1 MKNMKIKVYTLIIA
15 VLLMF
20 TAAAFSPVQA
30 QEISRE
36 DVYFHSSDWGPPEG
50 WNPLAGARS
59 WAWGTMYPTLY
70 IYSNDLDEWL
80 PYAAESYEWFDKY
93 TLHVKIRD
101 EAKWW
106 DGQPV
111 TAEDYKYS
119 LELGKKYVAPMYT
132 PLWDYIES
140 VEALDEKTVQISTSD
155 AKLNYFNVLNVL
167 NNPVIVP
174 KHIWEG
180 LEAEYGDTITTDF
193 KNDVPEEIVGAGPY
207 KLMSWTE
214 MGWWYERVDDWWG
227 KDIIGLPTPKY
238 LSHTTYLDNPAA
250 ALAFE
255 EGELDVM
262 THFTPEI
269 WEMWETKGLPVRTYY
284 ANKPYYRGGNIVLLY
299 LNFDKAPLASTDLR
313 RAVAHAIPYDDMIS
327 KAYYNYSVQ
336 AAAVPIIH
344 TGPAAPL
351 IDEDLI
357 AQYGWEFDLD
367 TAKQILDDAGIVD
380 TDDDGIREL
389 DGTPLSGFTIQVP
402 YGWTDW
408 MMICDMIS
416 TNLGEIGIG
425 VETDF
430 PDFSIWW
437 SRLGE
442 SDWDFVV
449 GWSGADVGYAH
460 PWNGFRWLMDN
471 RLSHPAGNWANY
483 DNPDV
488 ISLID
493 AIPKESDAVALQAIY
508 TQLQETWLTDLP
520 GIPLFYGAV
529 WYEYSEAN
537 WVGWPNE
544 ENGFWFA
551 GFFDDDWPAN
561 MPMLFSLALQGE
573 TPTEPSWITDTLFT
587 SDEIFA
593 DLAEAPT
600 HGTFTVTRTEAAE
613 TVTSTEVVTQTT
625 TNVVTETETETE
637 RETVPT
643 TNYTT
648 LAGAGVVALIIGVAV
663 GWLYASRKT

>member
-1 MKNMKIKVYTLIIA
+1 MKIKVRTLIIA
-15 VLLMF
+15 VLLTF
-20 TAAAFSPVQA
+20 LVIPFSPVQS

-36 DVYFHSSDWGPPEG
+36 DVFFLSSSWGPPAG
-50 WNPLAGARS
+50 WNPLAADEC
-59 WAWGTMYPTLY
+59 WAWGIMYPTLY
-70 IYSNDLDEWL
+70 MYSDDLDEWL

-111 TAEDYKYS
+111 TAEDYKYT
-119 LELGKKYVAPMYT
+119 LELGKKYVTQWYT
-132 PLWDYIES
+132 SLWDYIES
-140 VEALDEKTVQISTSD
+140 VEALDEKTIQISTSE
-155 AKLNYFNVLNVL
+155 AKLNYFQVLTVL
-167 NNPVIVP
+167 HVPYILP
-174 KHIWEG
+174 KHIWVG
-180 LEAEYGDTITTDF
+180 LEAEYGATLPTDF

-207 KLMSWTE
+207 RLMSWSE
-214 MGWWYERVDDWWG
+214 AGWYYERVDNWWG
-227 KDIIGLPTPKY
+227 KDIFGLPNPKY
-238 LSHTTYLDNPAA
+238 LSHTTYQDNVAA

-255 EGELDVM
+255 EGEIDVM

-269 WEMWETKGLPVRTYY
+269 WEMWEVKGLPVRTYY
-284 ANKPYYRGGNIVLLY
+284 ANKPYYRGGNVVLLY
-299 LNFDKAPLASTDLR
+299 LNYDKAPLASAALR
-313 RAVAHAIPYDDMIS
+313 RATAYAIPYDDMLS

-344 TGPAAPL
+344 LGPAAPL

-357 AQYGWEFDLD
+357 DQYGWEYNLD

-380 TDDDGIREL
+380 TNGDGIREL
-389 DGTPLSGFTIQVP
+389 DGTPLTGFTIQVP

-408 MMICDMIS
+408 MMMCDMIS

-425 VETDF
+425 VEPEF

-442 SDWDFVV
+442 KDWDFVI
-449 GWSGADVGYAH
+449 GWSGANVGYSH

-471 RLSHPAGNWANY
+471 RLSYPVANWANY

-493 AIPKESDAVALQAIY
+493 AIPKESDAERLKTIY

-537 WVGWPNE
+537 WVGWPNQ

-551 GFFDDDWPAN
+551 DFFGASWPAN
-561 MPMLFSLALQGE
+561 MPVLFTIVHKGE
-573 TPTEPSWITDTLFT
+573 TPAEPSWITNTKFT
-587 SDEIFA
+587 SDKIFA
-593 DLAEAPT
+593 DLAKAPI
-600 HGTFTVTRTEAAE
+600 HGTFTVTKTQAAE
-613 TVTSTEVVTQTT
+613 TVTQTEVVTQTT
-625 TNVVTETETETE
+625 TNVVTET
-637 RETVPT
+637 VST

-648 LAGAGVVALIIGVAV
+648 LAGAGIVALIIGVVV
-663 GWLYASRKT
+663 GWLLASRKT

>member
-1 MKNMKIKVYTLIIA
+1 MKKMKIKVYTLIIA

-20 TAAAFSPVQA
+20 SAAAFSSVQA
-30 QEISRE
+30 QVIDRE
-36 DVYFHSSDWGPPEG
+36 EVYFHSSSWGPPAG
-50 WNPLAGARS
+50 WSPLLADQS
-59 WAWGTMYPTLY
+59 WAWGVMYPTLY
-70 IYSNDLDEWL
+70 MYSDHLDEWL

-101 EAKWW
+101 EAEWW

-119 LELGKKYVAPMYT
+119 LELGKKYVTWMYSS
-132 PLWDYIES
+132 LWDYIES
-140 VEALDEKTVQISTSD
+140 VETLDEKTIQISTSE
-155 AKLNYFNVLNVL
+155 AKLNYFQMLDVIAT
-167 NNPVIVP
+167 PQIVP

-180 LEAEYGDTITTDF
+180 LEAEYGDALPTDF
-193 KNDVPEEIVGAGPY
+193 KNDVPDEIVGAGPY
-207 KLMSWTE
+207 KLMSWDE
-214 MGWWYERVDDWWG
+214 GGWFYERVDDWWG
-227 KDIIGLPTPKY
+227 KDIFGLPTPKY

-269 WEMWETKGLPVRTYY
+269 WEMWEVKGLPVRTYY
-284 ANKPYYRGGNIVLLY
+284 ATKPYYRGGDVIFLY
-299 LNFDKAPLASTDLR
+299 LNFDKAPLASADLR
-313 RAVAHAIPYDDMIS
+313 RAVAHAIPYDDMLS

-336 AAAVPIIH
+336 AASVPINH
-344 TGPAAPL
+344 LGPAATL
-351 IDEDLI
+351 IDEDLV

-389 DGTPLSGFTIQVP
+389 DGTPLTGFTIQVP

-437 SRLGE
+437 SRLDE
-442 SDWDFVV
+442 SDWDFVP
-449 GWSGADVGYAH
+449 GWSGASPGYDH

-471 RLSHPAGNWANY
+471 RLSHPSGNWANY
-483 DNPDV
+483 DNPDL

-493 AIPKESDAVALQAIY
+493 AIPKESDAEVLEAIY

-520 GIPLFYGAV
+520 AIPLFYGAV

-551 GFFDDDWPAN
+551 GFFPDDWPSN
-561 MPMLFSLALQGE
+561 MPVLFSLALQGE
-573 TPTEPSWITDTLFT
+573 TPTEPSWITDTKFT
-587 SDEIFA
+587 SNDIFA

-600 HGTFTVTRTEAAE
+600 HGATTVTTTEF
-613 TVTSTEVVTQTT
+613 VTETT
-625 TNVVTETETETE
+625 TNVVTETET
-637 RETVPT
+637 VST
-643 TNYTT
+643 TDYTT
-648 LAGAGVVALIIGVAV
+648 LAGTGVVALIIGVAV
-663 GWLYASRKT
+663 GWLFASRKT

>member
-1 MKNMKIKVYTLIIA
+1 MKIKVRTLIIA
-15 VLLMF
+15 VILMF
-20 TAAAFSPVQA
+20 LVIPFSTVQA

-36 DVYFHSSDWGPPEG
+36 DVYFHSSSWGPPAG
-50 WNPLAGARS
+50 WNPLAGDQS
-59 WAWGTMYPTLY
+59 WAWGIMYPTLY
-70 IYSNDLDEWL
+70 MYSDDLDEWL

-119 LELGKKYVAPMYT
+119 LELGKKYATLWYT
-132 PLWDYIES
+132 SLWDYIES
-140 VEALDEKTVQISTSD
+140 VEAIDEKTVQIATSE
-155 AKLNYFNVLNVL
+155 AKLNYFQMLDVLQIPFIL
-167 NNPVIVP
+167 P
-174 KHIWEG
+174 KHIWVG
-180 LEAEYGDTITTDF
+180 LEAEYGDTLPIDF

-207 KLMSWTE
+207 KLMSWSE
-214 MGWWYERVDDWWG
+214 GGWYYERVDDWWG
-227 KDIIGLPTPKY
+227 KDIFGLPAPKY
-238 LSHTTYLDNPAA
+238 LSHTTYMDNVAA

-269 WEMWETKGLPVRTYY
+269 WEMWEVKGLPVRTYY
-284 ANKPYYRGGNIVLLY
+284 ANKPYYRGGNVVLLY
-299 LNFDKAPLASTDLR
+299 LNFDKAPLASVALR
-313 RAVAHAIPYDDMIS
+313 RAAAHAIPYDDMLS
-327 KAYYNYSVQ
+327 KAYYDYSVQ

-344 TGPAAPL
+344 LGPAAPL

-357 AQYGWEFDLD
+357 AQYGWEFNLD

-380 TDDDGIREL
+380 TDGDDIREL
-389 DGTPLSGFTIQVP
+389 DGTPLTGFTIQVP

-408 MMICDMIS
+408 MMMCDMIATS
-416 TNLGEIGIG
+416 LGEIGIG

-437 SRLGE
+437 SRLEE
-442 SDWDFVV
+442 SDWDFVI
-449 GWSGADVGYAH
+449 GWSGANVGYSH
-460 PWNGFRWLMDN
+460 PWNGFRDLMDN
-471 RLSHPAGNWANY
+471 RLSHPAGNWGNY

-488 ISLID
+488 LSLID
-493 AIPKESDAVALQAIY
+493 AIPKESDAEKLKAIY
-508 TQLQETWLTDLP
+508 TQLEETWLTDLP
-520 GIPLFYGAV
+520 AIPLFYGAV

-551 GFFDDDWPAN
+551 DFYGASWPAN
-561 MPMLFSLALQGE
+561 MPVLFTIAPKGE
-573 TPTEPSWITDTLFT
+573 TPAEPSWVTNTKFT
-587 SDEIFA
+587 SDKILA
-593 DLAEAPT
+593 DLAKAPI
-600 HGTFTVTRTEAAE
+600 HGTFTVTKTQAAE
-613 TVTSTEVVTQTT
+613 TVTQTEAVTETT
-625 TNVVTETETETE
+625 TNVVTETET
-637 RETVPT
+637 VST

-648 LAGAGVVALIIGVAV
+648 LAGAGIVALIIGVAV
-663 GWLYASRKT
+663 GWLFASRKT

>member
-1 MKNMKIKVYTLIIA
+1 MKIKVRTLIIA

-20 TAAAFSPVQA
+20 LVIPFSPVKA

-36 DVYFHSSDWGPPEG
+36 DVFFVSSDWGPPPG
-50 WNPLAGARS
+50 WSPLLPSQCYAYGL
-59 WAWGTMYPTLY
+59 MYPKLY
-70 IYSNDLDEWL
+70 MYSDHQDVWL

-106 DGQPV
+106 DGKPV

-119 LELGKKYVAPMYT
+119 LELGKKYVVAMYT

-140 VEALDEKTVQISTSD
+140 VEALDEKTVQIATSD
-155 AKLNYFNVLNVL
+155 AKLNYFQVLDVL
-167 NNPVIVP
+167 HGPLILP

-180 LEAEYGDTITTDF
+180 YEAEYGDTITTDF

-214 MGWWYERVDDWWG
+214 EGWYYERVDDWWG
-227 KDIIGLPTPKY
+227 KDIFGLPTPKY
-238 LSHTTYLDNPAA
+238 ISHAIPKDNVAA

-269 WEMWETKGLPVRTYY
+269 WEMWEVKGLPVRTYY
-284 ANKPYYRGGNIVLLY
+284 ANKPYYRGSNVVLLY
-299 LNFDKAPLASTDLR
+299 LNFDKAPLASATLR
-313 RAVAHAIPYDDMIS
+313 RAVAHAIPYDDMLS

-344 TGPAAPL
+344 LSPSASL

-357 AQYGWEFDLD
+357 DQYGWEYNLD

-380 TDDDGIREL
+380 TNGDGIREL
-389 DGTPLSGFTIQVP
+389 DGTPLTGFTIQVP

-408 MMICDMIS
+408 MMMCDMIS

-425 VETDF
+425 VDPEF

-437 SRLGE
+437 SRLEE
-442 SDWDFVV
+442 SDWDFVI
-449 GWSGADVGYAH
+449 GWSGANVGYSH

-471 RLSHPAGNWANY
+471 RLSHPAANWENY

-488 ISLID
+488 ISMID
-493 AIPKESDAVALQAIY
+493 AIPKESDAEVLKDIY
-508 TQLQETWLTDLP
+508 TQLQEIWLTDLP

-551 GFFDDDWPAN
+551 DFFGDAWPAN
-561 MPMLFSLALQGE
+561 MPVLFTIVHKGE
-573 TPTEPSWITDTLFT
+573 TPAEPSWVTNTKFT
-587 SDEIFA
+587 SNKIFA
-593 DLAEAPT
+593 DLAEAPI
-600 HGTFTVTRTEAAE
+600 HGTFTVTKTQAAE
-613 TVTSTEVVTQTT
+613 TVTQTEVVTETT
-625 TNVVTETETETE
+625 TNVVTETET
-637 RETVPT
+637 VST

-648 LAGAGVVALIIGVAV
+648 LAGAGLVALIIGVAV
-663 GWLYASRKT
+663 GLLYASRKT

>member
-1 MKNMKIKVYTLIIA
+1 MIA
-15 VLLMF
+15 ALLMF
-20 TAAAFSPVQA
+20 LVIPLSPVLA

-36 DVYFHSSDWGPPEG
+36 DVFFISSTWGPPAG
-50 WNPLAGARS
+50 WSPLLATQC
-59 WAWGTMYPTLY
+59 WGYGIMYPTLY
-70 IYSNDLDEWL
+70 MYSDDLDEWL

-119 LELGKKYVAPMYT
+119 LELGKKYVVSMYT

-140 VEALDEKTVQISTSD
+140 VEAIDEKTIQIATSES
-155 AKLNYFNVLNVL
+155 KLNYFEVLNVL
-167 NNPVIVP
+167 NGPLILP

-180 LEAEYGDTITTDF
+180 LEAEYGDTLTTDF

-214 MGWWYERVDDWWG
+214 EAWYYERVDDWWG
-227 KDIIGLPTPKY
+227 KDIFGLPTPKY
-238 LSHTTYLDNPAA
+238 LSHTTPKDNVAA

-262 THFTPEI
+262 THFTPKI
-269 WEMWETKGLPVRTYY
+269 WEMWEVKGLPVRTYY
-284 ANKPYYRGGNIVLLY
+284 ASKPYYRGGSVVLLY
-299 LNFDKAPLASTDLR
+299 LNYDKAPLTNTALR
-313 RAVAHAIPYDDMIS
+313 KAVAYAIPYDDMIS

-336 AAAVPIIH
+336 AAAVPINH
-344 TGPAAPL
+344 LGPAATL

-357 AQYGWEFDLD
+357 AEHGWEFDPD

-380 TDDDGIREL
+380 TDGDDIREL
-389 DGTPLSGFTIQVP
+389 DGTPLTGFTIQVP

-408 MMICDMIS
+408 MMMCDMIS

-425 VETDF
+425 VETEF

-442 SDWDFVV
+442 SDWDFVL
-449 GWSGADVGYAH
+449 GWSGAGPGYSH

-471 RLSHPAGNWANY
+471 RLSHPAGNWQNY
-483 DNPDV
+483 DDPEV

-493 AIPKESDAVALQAIY
+493 AIPKESDAEVLKDIY

-551 GFFDDDWPAN
+551 DFFGDSWPAN
-561 MPMLFSLALQGE
+561 MPVLFTIALKGE
-573 TPTEPSWITDTLFT
+573 TPAEPSWVTNMKFT
-587 SDEIFA
+587 SEEVFA
-593 DLAEAPT
+593 HLAEAPT
-600 HGTFTVTRTEAAE
+600 HGTFTVTETQAAE
-613 TVTSTEVVTQTT
+613 TVTTTEVVTETT
-625 TNVVTETETETE
+625 TNVVTET
-637 RETVPT
+637 VST
-643 TNYTT
+643 TDYTT
-648 LAGAGVVALIIGVAV
+648 LAGAGVVALVIGVAV
-663 GWLYASRKT
+663 GWLLASRKT

>member
-1 MKNMKIKVYTLIIA
+1 MKIKVKTFIVA

-20 TAAAFSPVQA
+20 LVIPFSLVKA

-36 DVYFHSSDWGPPEG
+36 DVYFHSSTWGPPAG
-50 WNPLAGARS
+50 WNPLLS
-59 WAWGTMYPTLY
+59 TQCWAWGIMYPTLY
-70 IYSNDLDEWL
+70 MYSDHLDEWL

-111 TAEDYKYS
+111 TAEDFKYS
-119 LELGKKYVAPMYT
+119 LELGKKYVTWMYT

-140 VEALDEKTVQISTSD
+140 VEALDEKTIQITTSE
-155 AKLNYFNVLNVL
+155 AKLNYFQMLTVLHT
-167 NNPVIVP
+167 PQIVP

-180 LEAEYGDTITTDF
+180 LEAEYGDTLPTDF
-193 KNDVPEEIVGAGPY
+193 KNDAPEEIVGAGPY

-214 MGWWYERVDDWWG
+214 GGWYYERVDDWWG
-227 KDIIGLPTPKY
+227 KNIFGLPTPKY
-238 LSHTTYLDNPAA
+238 LSHTTYLDNVAA

-262 THFTPEI
+262 THFTPKI
-269 WEMWETKGLPVRTYY
+269 WEMWEVKGLPVRTYY
-284 ANKPYYRGGNIVLLY
+284 ANKPYYRGGGIIHLY
-299 LNFDKAPLASTDLR
+299 LNFDKAPLTNAVLR
-313 RAVAHAIPYDDMIS
+313 RAVAYAIPYDDMLS

-336 AAAVPIIH
+336 AAAVPINH
-344 TGPAAPL
+344 LGPAAPL

-380 TDDDGIREL
+380 TNGDGIREL
-389 DGTPLSGFTIQVP
+389 DGTPLTGFTIQVP

-408 MMICDMIS
+408 MMMCDMIA

-425 VETDF
+425 VEPDF

-437 SRLGE
+437 SRLSE
-442 SDWDFVV
+442 SDWDFVI
-449 GWSGADVGYAH
+449 GWSGADGGYDH
-460 PWNGFRWLMDN
+460 PWDGFRWLMDN
-471 RLSHPAGNWANY
+471 RLSHPSANWANY

-488 ISLID
+488 LSLID
-493 AIPKESDAVALQAIY
+493 AIPKETDAVKLKAIY

-520 GIPLFYGAV
+520 GIPMFYGAV

-551 GFFDDDWPAN
+551 GFFGDDWPAN
-561 MPMLFSLALQGE
+561 MPVLFTITHKGE
-573 TPTEPSWITDTLFT
+573 TPAEPSWVTNAKFT
-587 SDEIFA
+587 SEKIFA
-593 DLAEAPT
+593 DLAKAPI
-600 HGTFTVTRTEAAE
+600 HGTFTVTKTQAAE
-613 TVTSTEVVTQTT
+613 TVTKTEVATQTT
-625 TNVVTETETETE
+625 TNVVTET
-637 RETVPT
+637 VPT
-643 TNYTT
+643 TDYTT
-648 LAGAGVVALIIGVAV
+648 LAGAGIVALIIGVAV
-663 GWLYASRKT
+663 GWLLASRKT

>member
-1 MKNMKIKVYTLIIA
+1 MKIKVRTLIIA

-20 TAAAFSPVQA
+20 LVIPFSPVKA

-36 DVYFHSSDWGPPEG
+36 DVFFVSSDWGPPPG
-50 WNPLAGARS
+50 WSPLLPSQCYAYGL
-59 WAWGTMYPTLY
+59 MYPKLY
-70 IYSNDLDEWL
+70 MYSDHQDVWL

-106 DGQPV
+106 DGKPV

-119 LELGKKYVAPMYT
+119 LELGKKYVVAMYT

-140 VEALDEKTVQISTSD
+140 VEALDEKTVQIATSD
-155 AKLNYFNVLNVL
+155 AKLNYFQVLDVL
-167 NNPVIVP
+167 HGPLILP

-180 LEAEYGDTITTDF
+180 YEAEYGDTITTDF

-214 MGWWYERVDDWWG
+214 EGWYYERVDDWWG
-227 KDIIGLPTPKY
+227 KDIFGLPTPKY
-238 LSHTTYLDNPAA
+238 ISHAIPKDNVAA

-269 WEMWETKGLPVRTYY
+269 WEMWEVKGLPVRTYY
-284 ANKPYYRGGNIVLLY
+284 ANKPYYRGSNVVLLY
-299 LNFDKAPLASTDLR
+299 LNFDKAPLASATLR
-313 RAVAHAIPYDDMIS
+313 RAVAHAIPYDDMLS

-344 TGPAAPL
+344 LSPSASL

-357 AQYGWEFDLD
+357 DQYGWEYNLD

-380 TDDDGIREL
+380 THGDGIREL
-389 DGTPLSGFTIQVP
+389 DGTPLTGFTIQVP

-408 MMICDMIS
+408 MMMCDMIS

-425 VETDF
+425 VDPEF

-437 SRLGE
+437 SRLEE
-442 SDWDFVV
+442 SDWDFVI
-449 GWSGADVGYAH
+449 GWSGANVGYSH

-471 RLSHPAGNWANY
+471 RLSHPAANWENY

-488 ISLID
+488 ISMID
-493 AIPKESDAVALQAIY
+493 AIPKESDAEVLKDIY
-508 TQLQETWLTDLP
+508 TQLQEIWLTDLP

-551 GFFDDDWPAN
+551 DFFGDAWPAN
-561 MPMLFSLALQGE
+561 MPVLFTIVHKGE
-573 TPTEPSWITDTLFT
+573 TPAEPSWVTNTKFT
-587 SDEIFA
+587 SNKIFA
-593 DLAEAPT
+593 DLAEAPI
-600 HGTFTVTRTEAAE
+600 HGTFTVTKTQAAE
-613 TVTSTEVVTQTT
+613 TVTQTEVVTETT
-625 TNVVTETETETE
+625 TNVVTETET
-637 RETVPT
+637 VST

-648 LAGAGVVALIIGVAV
+648 LAGAGLVALIIGVAV
-663 GWLYASRKT
+663 GLLYASRKT

>member
-1 MKNMKIKVYTLIIA
+1 MKIKVKTLIMA
-15 VLLMF
+15 VLL
-20 TAAAFSPVQA
+20 TLLVIPFSPVQA

-36 DVYFHSSDWGPPEG
+36 DVFFLSSSWGPPAG
-50 WNPLAGARS
+50 WNPLAADEC
-59 WAWGTMYPTLY
+59 WAWGIMYPTLY
-70 IYSNDLDEWL
+70 MYSDDLDEWL

-111 TAEDYKYS
+111 TAEDYKYT
-119 LELGKKYVAPMYT
+119 LELGKKYVTQWYT
-132 PLWDYIES
+132 SLWDYIES
-140 VEALDEKTVQISTSD
+140 VEALDEKTIQISTSE
-155 AKLNYFNVLNVL
+155 AKLNYFQVLTVL
-167 NNPVIVP
+167 HVPYILP
-174 KHIWEG
+174 KHIWVG
-180 LEAEYGDTITTDF
+180 LEAEFGATLPTDF

-207 KLMSWTE
+207 RLMSWSE
-214 MGWWYERVDDWWG
+214 AGWYYERVDDWWG
-227 KDIIGLPTPKY
+227 KDIFGLPNPKY
-238 LSHTTYLDNPAA
+238 LSHTTYQDNVAA

-255 EGELDVM
+255 EGEIDVM

-269 WEMWETKGLPVRTYY
+269 WEMWEVKGLPVRTYY
-284 ANKPYYRGGNIVLLY
+284 ANKPYYRGGNVVLLY
-299 LNFDKAPLASTDLR
+299 LNYDKAPLASAALR
-313 RAVAHAIPYDDMIS
+313 RAVAYAIPYDDMLS

-344 TGPAAPL
+344 LGPAAPL

-357 AQYGWEFDLD
+357 DQYGWEYNLD

-380 TDDDGIREL
+380 TNGDGIREL
-389 DGTPLSGFTIQVP
+389 DGTPLTGFTIQVP

-408 MMICDMIS
+408 MMMCDLIA
-416 TNLGEIGIG
+416 TNLEEIGIG
-425 VETDF
+425 VEPEF

-442 SDWDFVV
+442 KDWDFVI
-449 GWSGADVGYAH
+449 GWSGANVGYSH

-471 RLSHPAGNWANY
+471 RLSHPVGNWANY

-493 AIPKESDAVALQAIY
+493 AIPKESDAVKLKSIY

-537 WVGWPNE
+537 WVGWPNQ

-551 GFFDDDWPAN
+551 DFFGASWPAN
-561 MPMLFSLALQGE
+561 MPVLFTIAHKGE
-573 TPTEPSWITDTLFT
+573 TPAEPSWVTNTKFT
-587 SDEIFA
+587 SDKIFA
-593 DLAEAPT
+593 DLAKAPT
-600 HGTFTVTRTEAAE
+600 HGTFTVTKTQAAE
-613 TVTSTEVVTQTT
+613 TVTQTQVVTQTT
-625 TNVVTETETETE
+625 TNVVTET
-637 RETVPT
+637 VST

-648 LAGAGVVALIIGVAV
+648 LLGAGVVALIIGVAV
-663 GWLYASRKT
+663 GWLLASRKT

>member
-1 MKNMKIKVYTLIIA
+1 MKKLKIKASMIIIA

-36 DVYFHSSDWGPPEG
+36 DVYFHSTDWGPPEG
-50 WNPLAGARS
+50 WNPLLGARS
-59 WAWGTMYPTLY
+59 WAWGIMYPTLY
-70 IYSNDLDEWL
+70 MYSDDMDIWL

-101 EAKWW
+101 EANWW

-119 LELGKKYVAPMYT
+119 MELGKKYVSQFYT
-132 PLWDYIES
+132 PPWDYIES
-140 VEALDEKTVQISTSD
+140 VEALDEKTVQIATSE
-155 AKLNYFNVLNVL
+155 AKLNYFQMLELLQNV
-167 NNPVIVP
+167 VILP
-174 KHIWEG
+174 KHIWVG
-180 LEAEYGDTITTDF
+180 LEAEYGATLVTDF
-193 KNDVPEEIVGAGPY
+193 RNDVPEEVVGAGPY

-214 MGWWYERVDDWWG
+214 ASMFYERVDDWWG
-227 KDIIGLPTPKY
+227 KDIFGLPTPKY

-269 WEMWETKGLPVRTYY
+269 WEMWEVKGLPVRTYY
-284 ANKPYYRGGNIVLLY
+284 ANKPYYRGGNVILLY
-299 LNFDKAPLASTDLR
+299 LNFDKPLLTSATLR
-313 RAVAHAIPYDDMIS
+313 RAVAHAIPYDDMLS

-336 AAAVPIIH
+336 AAAVPIMH
-344 TGPAAPL
+344 LGPAAPL
-351 IDEDLI
+351 IDEELL

-367 TAKQILDDAGIVD
+367 TARQILDDAGIVD
-380 TDDDGIREL
+380 TDGDDIREL
-389 DGTPLSGFTIQVP
+389 DGTPLTGFTIQVP

-430 PDFSIWW
+430 PDFSVWW
-437 SRLGE
+437 ARLGE

-449 GWSGADVGYAH
+449 GWSGANVGYDH
-460 PWNGFRWLMDN
+460 PWNGFRDLMDN
-471 RLSHPAGNWANY
+471 RLSHPAGNWGNY

-488 ISLID
+488 LSLID
-493 AIPKESDAVALQAIY
+493 AIPKESDAVALKAIY

-520 GIPLFYGAV
+520 AIPLFYGAV

-551 GFFDDDWPAN
+551 DFFDDTWPNN
-561 MPMLFSLALQGE
+561 MPMLFSLAHKGE
-573 TPTEPSWITDTLFT
+573 TPTEPSWITNTKFT
-587 SDEIFA
+587 TDKIFA
-593 DLAEAPT
+593 DLAKAPIRI
-600 HGTFTVTRTEAAE
+600 TVTLTETQAAE
-613 TVTSTEVVTQTT
+613 TVTQTEVVTETT
-625 TNVVTETETETE
+625 TNVVTET
-637 RETVPT
+637 VST

-648 LAGAGVVALIIGVAV
+648 LAGAGIVALIIGVAV
-663 GWLYASRKT
+663 GLLYASRKT